1 MAMRDFFRGDRDRE
15 RRWRDENRYGRQD
28 DQRYSQSA
36 RERGDWG
43 EGREWNRGRDGD
55 QYESY
60 AAGEDGPQIYGQ
72 SGRGDWPE
80 NEFRRGREYQTQG
93 SQRGWDEQRD
103 WGEPGFEGRFRRSE
117 QRGYGGYGSGGGYS
131 GSSYMGQ
138 GEFAGS
144 GFGRDRFSSGYASG
158 SVGSTWDRDR
168 GFGSGEG
175 RSGALSGMF
184 RGKGP
189 KGYQRSDD
197 RIREDVC
204 ECLTDDSMIDATNIE
219 VTAKNGEV
227 TLSGT
232 VNTREE
238 KRRAIDI
245 VEDLSGVKDVHNNL
259 RVASTVGSALG
270 LQNSQEGIGS
280 QAGQTLPRH

>member
-1 MAMRDFFRGDRDRE
+1 MAMRDFFRGDRDRN
-15 RRWRDENRYGRQD
+15 RWRDENRYGQQD
-28 DQRYSQSA
+28 DQRYAQSS
-36 RERGDWG
+36 R
-43 EGREWNRGRDGD
+43 GREFSEDRDREWSRGRDGD

-80 NEFRRGREYQTQG
+80 NEFRRNREYQSQG
-93 SQRGWDEQRD
+93 GQRGWDGQRD
-103 WGEPGFEGRFRRSE
+103 WNESGFEGRFRRNE

-131 GSSYMGQ
+131 GSSYMGG

-144 GFGRDRFSSGYASG
+144 GFGRDRFGSGYSSRSAGG
-158 SVGSTWDRDR
+158 SWDRDR
-168 GFGSGEG
+168 DFDRGEG
-175 RSGALSGMF
+175 RGGGLSGMF

-197 RIREDVC
+197 RIREDAC
-204 ECLTDDSMIDATNIE
+204 ECLTEDSMIDATNIE
-219 VTAKNGEV
+219 VTAKSGEV

-238 KRRAIDI
+238 KRRAVDI
-245 VEDLSGVKDVHNNL
+245 IEDLSGVKEVHNNL
-259 RVASTVGSALG
+259 RVASTLGSG
-270 LQNSQEGIGS
+270 MQGTQEAIGS